1 LDALMH
7 DAMSDT
13 DPVTH
18 ALADGFRRSPIAMVV
33 FSATGVIEHVNGAM
47 ARLVGVPADLLVGRT
62 ADSVVHPDDVD
73 MIRLFAQFD
82 SDREPVALDH
92 RIIRS
97 DGEVR
102 WLRST
107 VVALPRAGT
116 HSFFVQSVDHTTARR
131 QDLHIRSIDPV
142 TGLLS
147 RDGLMSQ
154 LDDLLAAFPG
164 RSTAPYVLFAVDID
178 DFRGVNDRLGPLA
191 ADRALYLV
199 GACIRAALPVGVA
212 VARVGAD
219 VFVALAPGMSTNEAN
234 TAMERLLAGLRAS
247 SIGLGLPVLGYKLGA
262 VAVLGTDVDP
272 AAAVR
277 LVEEYARDRAASS
290 ESVVVEIASS
300 RSPALG
306 TAAGPQPAESSSAE
320 SYPGD
325 SHPDA
330 SHQDATYQDATHPDA
345 THEVSEWASAIES
358 AIDDASYIAVGE
370 PLRAMHDRLRPRQRF
385 ELFVRLVLAGDRWVS
400 LPKFEPHAQRIGRAA
415 DVDRWMVTFAAGLL
429 AANPSL
435 ELEVNVSRAT
445 LGDSSFVDHLAGAFR
460 ADLAGS
466 ARLLLAVTEHDV
478 AADVRQ
484 ALTFSEAVRALGV
497 GICLDDHGS
506 VADGVRYLSLIGAR
520 RVKLTGQY
528 VRGAK
533 QSSSD
538 RAMVGVLARAARELG
553 IEVAAPFVTDDAIY
567 GILAAV
573 GVDLAQGRLI
583 GHAERLTLPV

>member
-1 LDALMH
+1 VPRERLDALMH
-7 DAMSDT
+7 DAKSDT

-18 ALADGFRRSPIAMVV
+18 ALADAFRLSPIAMVV
-33 FSATGVIEHVNGAM
+33 FSATGVIEHVNDAM

-62 ADSVVHPDDVD
+62 ADSVVHPDDVE

-107 VVALPRAGT
+107 VVALLRAGT

-154 LDDLLAAFPG
+154 LDDLLAARPG
-164 RSTAPYVLFAVDID
+164 RSLPPYALFAVDID

-234 TAMERLLAGLRAS
+234 PAMERLLAGLRAS

-262 VAVLGTDVDP
+262 VAVLGADVDP

-277 LVEEYARDRAASS
+277 LVEEYARDRTASS
-290 ESVVVEIASS
+290 ESVVVEIAAGSFPDES
-300 RSPALG
+300 RD
-306 TAAGPQPAESSSAE
+306 ES
-320 SYPGD
+320 
-325 SHPDA
+325 
-330 SHQDATYQDATHPDA
+330 
-345 THEVSEWASAIES
+345 HEVSEWAAAIES
-358 AIDDASYIAVGE
+358 AIDDASYVAVGE
-370 PLRAMHDRLRPRQRF
+370 PLAAMHEGLLARQRF

-415 DVDRWMVTFAAGLL
+415 DVDRWMVAFAAGLL

-460 ADLAGS
+460 ADPGGS
-466 ARLLLAVTEHDV
+466 ERLLLAVTEPDV

-528 VRGAK
+528 VRGAR

-583 GHAERLTLPV
+583 GHAERLTLPA